1 MKKLFYIKLI
11 DVLFQILATIIPL
24 LFFYQILGW
33 AFIAIYTC
41 LGAVQVISAICQSG
55 KKSQFYWDRYRN
67 GYNKALKV
75 HMILA
80 LIFSIIILLLINFDI
95 SDFFILLTYI
105 YLAIMLFSSWIFAL
119 FYFIISVM
127 ETRKLYFRAFH
138 KPIIR

>member
-33 AFIAIYTC
+33 VFIAIYTC
-41 LGAVQVISAICQSG
+41 LGAVQVISAFCQSG
-55 KKSQFYWDRYRN
+55 KKSKFYWDRYRN

-80 LIFSIIILLLINFDI
+80 IFFCFVEL
-95 SDFFILLTYI
+95 FFFE
-105 YLAIMLFSSWIFAL
+105 YLFF
-119 FYFIISVM
+119 
-127 ETRKLYFRAFH
+127 
-138 KPIIR
+138 